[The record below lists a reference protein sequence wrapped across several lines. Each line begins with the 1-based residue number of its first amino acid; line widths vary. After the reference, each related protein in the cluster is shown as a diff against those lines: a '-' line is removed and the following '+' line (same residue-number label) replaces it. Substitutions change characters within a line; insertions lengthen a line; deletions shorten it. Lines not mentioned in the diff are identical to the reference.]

1 MGDDERVLEAVRT
14 RRAKRIEVLDAAE
27 TMTWTVRS
35 QRRDIHHDL
44 CVLSLPGIA
53 PEVASAAAPDEPRIG
68 QFVYAMGYPNGGKLA
83 ISGGEVMGL
92 HAYDGA
98 KVIRMSAPF
107 DHCAS
112 GGALLDRDGRLLGI
126 LTFKVRA
133 GGVYYF
139 AVPVEW
145 LAAKPDAT
153 EAEQAFWEG
162 PRESQPYFL
171 RALALESYS
180 VGSEQKAAPEKQREA
195 SERRELEVATD

>member
-1 MGDDERVLEAVRT
+1 MHPVGPRHCVR
-14 RRAKRIEVLDAAE
+14 R
-27 TMTWTVRS
+27 
-35 QRRDIHHDL
+35 
-44 CVLSLPGIA
+44 
-53 PEVASAAAPDEPRIG
+53 VASAAEPGEPRIG
-68 QFVYAMGYPNGGKLA
+68 QFVYAVGYPNGGKLA

-107 DHCAS
+107 DHGAS

-126 LTFKVRA
+126 LTFKARA
-133 GGVYYF
+133 GGAYHF

-195 SERRELEVATD
+195 SERRELEVAKAAEAERQRIASLTPGQRAAEEKQKREKAAWRHYIPSDERGR